1 MPEINRLTRPK
12 PEQAMIDLG
21 DGDTVS
27 LVFDANKVTP
37 RWMNATKEGAEQVD
51 LLVLAKALDEVLIS
65 WDITDNGV
73 EFPPTVD
80 NIAVLS
86 FPAVNLLFEEVC
98 KAAAPGEAEGNA
110 SSPSANDQSLGSA
123 QESEIFPNGSAAS
136 TSPSVLESQPSR

>member
-1 MPEINRLTRPK
+1 VPEINRLTRPK
-12 PEQAMIDLG
+12 LEQATIDLG

-37 RWMNATKEGAEQVD
+37 RWMNATMEGAANTD
-51 LLVLAKALDEVLIS
+51 LLVLAKALDEVLVS

-73 EFPPTVD
+73 EFPPVTD

-98 KAAAPGEAEGNA
+98 KAAAPSDAEGNA
-110 SSPSANDQSLGSA
+110 SSPSVSGPALASA
-123 QESEIFPNGSAAS
+123 QESASSPNGSAGS
-136 TSPSVLESQPSR
+136 TLPTPSESLSGT